1 MTTSQ
6 RTHTLRK
13 HNPTNSS
20 DVDRLQSFI
29 EVELGVRTSEHS
41 STTLEQLPDPSPKEF
56 VVGRHDLFA
65 WLAAMC
71 VCVRARDEC
80 PSQGQWSSSTT
91 CASSPS
97 LAPTRSSLFTTVTVT
112 TFALPTPPL
121 LLLPAASRCC
131 CAFLSCQMSVMRDQ
145 VQQSMEQAGGLTKLH
160 SKRLAVQ
167 LLGPLAP
174 RMSVTLSQLLEDQA
188 APGVLA
194 HVQRELRKAGPDGTR
209 RIG

>member
-1 MTTSQ
+1 MRPVVTGSTTPASLCSCQLTVSRSHTSSMTTSQ

-71 VCVRARDEC
+71 VCVCVRAMNALLKANGRAVPRALLLLLWHPHAPLC
-80 PSQGQWSSSTT
+80 SPP
-91 CASSPS
+91 SPS
-97 LAPTRSSLFTTVTVT
+97 
-112 TFALPTPPL
+112 PPL
-121 LLLPAASRCC
+121 LCQRPHCC
-131 CAFLSCQMSVMRDQ
+131 CYPPLRA
-145 VQQSMEQAGGLTKLH
+145 A
-160 SKRLAVQ
+160 AVRFFRARC
-167 LLGPLAP
+167 P
-174 RMSVTLSQLLEDQA
+174 
-188 APGVLA
+188 
-194 HVQRELRKAGPDGTR
+194 
-209 RIG
+209 